1 MAFKNKED
9 FFLLLFFFKMEENS
23 SRFRREKV
31 CFLCKVVY
39 SSIIE
44 NLFENRSHGRL
55 HCREKDNQITLNE
68 QSFSFCVKG
77 KVRILVF
84 FGNMV
89 EKTSYTVCTCTLF
102 ETLQSDKWGNT
113 LCIYA
118 YYSRPTFKT

>member
-1 MAFKNKED
+1 
-9 FFLLLFFFKMEENS
+9 MEENS

-77 KVRILVF
+77 KVRILV
-84 FGNMV
+84 
-89 EKTSYTVCTCTLF
+89 
-102 ETLQSDKWGNT
+102 
-113 LCIYA
+113 CILWQYGRENFI
-118 YYSRPTFKT
+118 YSMYM